1 VSLSSDPLVGK
12 ILDEKYQVEA
22 LVGAGAMGSVY
33 RVRHV
38 SLGTI
43 RAVKLMKPELAK
55 DSSFATRFE
64 REARLLEKVRHPHLV
79 ALHDFTRLP
88 SGVCYIVSEYVDG
101 ETLASLLKKD
111 DPRPR
116 EQAASLFA
124 QLADGLAA
132 AHRAGVVHRDVS
144 PDNIMV
150 VDTPGG
156 LSAKV
161 VDFGLAKDVLRGSP
175 GLTGAGL
182 LLGKIGFA
190 SPEQMGL
197 LSDDE
202 DVDARSDV
210 FSLAVVLYR
219 ALCGRLPWR
228 SESLQS
234 YLHDLIVRPEAELA
248 ARIEADAPPAWRDLF
263 HGALARDRERRTPSM
278 SELKD
283 QVQRSAAGRPLRPRA
298 GRRAVPRWRWP
309 LAAAGAL
316 AVVAF
321 LATRKPEM
329 EPTPEPA
336 AVAASTPTALAP
348 PPVAPATEPPPPVET
363 RRVPSAAP
371 AASTPEPTVAPAAA
385 AETPVLLEDGRLVLS
400 SQPEA
405 RVFVDGE
412 ERGRTP
418 LTIPVAPGRHFLRMT
433 STEGQTFEESI
444 DVASGAVVERDRRF
458 PGIGSLAV
466 VSDPWMEVRIDGGAP
481 EQTPVVIKRITAG
494 RHEIVARRDGFRT
507 ITKTVEVRRDEAQ
520 RVRLDPDP
528 EPVSTTEQRSVSE
541 SPTSRP
547 SP

>member
-1 VSLSSDPLVGK
+1 VSLSEELVGRV
-12 ILDEKYQVEA
+12 LDEKYQVEA
-22 LVGAGAMGSVY
+22 LVGTGAMGSVY

-38 SLGTI
+38 TLGTI
-43 RAVKLMKPELAK
+43 RAVKLMKPDLAK
-55 DSSFATRFE
+55 DASFATRFE

-88 SGVCYIVSEYVDG
+88 SGLCYIVSEYVDG
-101 ETLASLLKKD
+101 ETLASLVEKD

-116 EQAASLFA
+116 EQAAALFA

-150 VDTPGG
+150 VEAPSG
-156 LSAKV
+156 LSGKI

-197 LSDDE
+197 LSDD
-202 DVDARSDV
+202 DHVDERSDV

-219 ALCGRLPWR
+219 VLCGRLPWR

-234 YLHDLIVRPEAELA
+234 YLHDLIVRPEVELLT
-248 ARIEADAPPAWRDLF
+248 RIDADAPPAWRDLF
-263 HGALARDRERRTPSM
+263 QQALARDRERRTPSM

-283 QVQRSAAGRPLRPRA
+283 QMLRSAAGRPLRPRA
-298 GRRAVPRWRWP
+298 ARRSTVRGAWP
-309 LAAAGAL
+309 LAAGVVA
-316 AVVAF
+316 AVVF
-321 LATRKPEM
+321 LATRKPET
-329 EPTPEPA
+329 ERAPASGAAATPVTTPTAPSAAAAATAPPPTPEP
-336 AVAASTPTALAP
+336 
-348 PPVAPATEPPPPVET
+348 
-363 RRVPSAAP
+363 RRMARAAP
-371 AASTPEPTVAPAAA
+371 TVSTPEPIAAPVAASATPA
-385 AETPVLLEDGRLVLS
+385 PLEDGRLALA

-405 RVFVDGE
+405 RVFIDGE

-418 LTIPVAPGRHFLRMT
+418 LTIAIPPGRHFLRMT
-433 STEGQTFEESI
+433 SVEGQTYEESI
-444 DVASGAVVERDRRF
+444 DVAAGATIERDRRF

-481 EQTPVVIKRITAG
+481 EQTPVLIKRITAG
-494 RHEIVARRDGFRT
+494 RHEIVARRDGFRS

-541 SPTSRP
+541 TPAAPTTP
-547 SP
+547 